1 MKLFTDLVLAG
12 FDASTPYGR
21 IDAGVLVIEDG
32 AIIFSGA
39 RSDLPDR
46 YAELT
51 PISLGGRL
59 VTPGLIDCHTHL
71 VYGGSRAHEFELRQS
86 GASYADIAKAGGGI
100 ASTVAATRKA
110 SDEAL
115 IEQALPRL
123 DRLLADGVTTV
134 EIKSGYGLDRDTEL
148 KQLRVAR
155 RLVQLRAVRVVTSF
169 LGAHAI
175 PKGMEADAYIDTVC
189 IPTLRE
195 AAAEGLVD
203 MVDGFCESIAF
214 SPAQIARVFDV
225 AVELGLPVKLHAEQL
240 SDQGGAAL
248 AARYGAK
255 SVEHLEYIS
264 DEDVRALAQAGS
276 VAVMLPGA
284 FYFLKEIQKPPIDS
298 FRRAGVPLAVSTD
311 SNPGSSPMTS
321 LLLAMNMAATLFGL
335 TPEEALR
342 GVTVNAAQALGQDR
356 LGRLAE
362 GYLADFAVWDVTD
375 PAELTYRMGDAPL
388 HARYLGGELC

>member
-1 MKLFTDLVLAG
+1 MKLLTDLVLAG
-12 FDASTPYGR
+12 FDAPTPYGR
-21 IDAGVLVIEDG
+21 IDAGVLVLEGDTI
-32 AIIFSGA
+32 AFSGA
-39 RSDLPDR
+39 RSDLPER
-46 YAELT
+46 YTDLT
-51 PISLGGRL
+51 EVSLGGRL

-71 VYGGSRAHEFELRQS
+71 VYGGSRAHEFEMRQS
-86 GASYADIAKAGGGI
+86 GASYADIAQAGGGI
-100 ASTVAATRKA
+100 VSTVSATRSA
-110 SDEAL
+110 SEEAL

-123 DRLLADGVTTV
+123 DRLLSDGVTTV
-134 EIKSGYGLDRDTEL
+134 EIKSGYGLDRETEL

-155 RLVQLRAVRVVTSF
+155 RLGQLRAVRVVTSF

-175 PKGMEADAYIDTVC
+175 PKDIEADAYIDTVC
-189 IPTLRE
+189 IPTLKE

-203 MVDGFCESIAF
+203 MVDGFVESIAF
-214 SPAQIARVFDV
+214 TPAQIERVFDV

-248 AARYGAK
+248 AARYGAT
-255 SVEHLEYIS
+255 SVEHLEFVR

-342 GVTVNAAQALGQDR
+342 GVTVNAARALNQDR
-356 LGRLAE
+356 LGRLAA
-362 GYLADFAVWDVTD
+362 GCLADIAVWDVSD

-388 HARYLGGELC
+388 HARYLGGDLC